1 MKPSPPRTLPPD
13 HSDSDSDTGGEI
25 EWSDPQ
31 DFIRSDSII
40 QVSAFKIFSRLEQAT
55 FLFKKFTSTRKRV
68 IFIKFLIF
76 AGQL

>member
-40 QVSAFKIFSRLEQAT
+40 QVSAFKILSRLEQA
-55 FLFKKFTSTRKRV
+55 FFYSFTSTKKRV